1 MARRQSRPSSRT
13 YPSHGS
19 GPVKLLWAVVRP
31 LFRPRR
37 TIKPTRDGWWCLL
50 VAVGLG
56 VAAINTGNNLLYLL
70 VSALLALVVVS
81 GILSEQAVRGLSLS
95 GIAPEEIYAGRPA
108 LFGAALVN
116 RKRWLTSYSITLE
129 LLAPEARALESGSRF
144 VYFRRIEAGLER
156 LATWEETLP
165 RRGRHRLAGVRIT
178 TRFPFGLFVKAGRP
192 ALTDEVVVF
201 PYIRPMTA
209 ESLRRLIGEV
219 GETADRRRGRGN
231 DLYNLRAYRP
241 GDDPRFIHWR
251 SSAKAAALVMRE
263 HEADT
268 SHDTRLVLVGRGRV
282 GGEAL
287 EVGLSQAASIAVAL
301 VRAGAGVELSGP
313 DLFVPLGHGR
323 PHLRRVL
330 TVLALYQPAPGAR
343 SDVGPPDRRLRELR
357 IPLA

>member
-1 MARRQSRPSSRT
+1 
-13 YPSHGS
+13 
-19 GPVKLLWAVVRP
+19 VKP
-31 LFRPRR
+31 LRAAIWRLFHPRR

-70 VSALLALVVVS
+70 VSALLALIVVS
-81 GILSEQAVRGLSLS
+81 GILSEQAMRGLALT
-95 GIAPEEIYAGRPA
+95 GIAPEEVYAGRPA
-108 LFGAALVN
+108 LFGASLSN
-116 RKRWLTSYSITLE
+116 RKRWLTSYSITVE
-129 LLAPEARALESGSRF
+129 LLAPAARALESGSRF
-144 VYFRRIEAGLER
+144 IYFRRIEAGIER

-201 PYIRPMTA
+201 PHVRRMPA
-209 ESLRRLIGEV
+209 ESLRRLLGDA
-219 GETADRRRGRGN
+219 GDATARRRGRGN

-251 SSAKAAALVMRE
+251 SSAKTAALVVRE

-268 SHDTRLVLVGRGRV
+268 SHDTRLTLVGRGRA
-282 GGEAL
+282 GAEAL
-287 EVGLSQAASIAVAL
+287 EAGLSEAASVAVAL
-301 VRAGAGVELSGP
+301 IRAGAGVELAGP
-313 DLFVPLGHGR
+313 ALFVPLGRGR
-323 PHLRRVL
+323 PHLRRML
-330 TVLALYQPAPGAR
+330 AALALYEPDAPPVPAATTEPAR
-343 SDVGPPDRRLRELR
+343 TGRRLREIR